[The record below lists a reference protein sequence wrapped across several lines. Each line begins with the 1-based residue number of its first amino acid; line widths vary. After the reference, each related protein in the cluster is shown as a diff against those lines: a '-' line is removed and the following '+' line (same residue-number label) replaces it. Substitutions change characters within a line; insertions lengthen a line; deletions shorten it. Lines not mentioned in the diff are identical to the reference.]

1 MSNNVIN
8 LSSNYKVIPCECG
21 CYHFFIKESLIAVC
35 QECDHEIITHN
46 SLYEL
51 TENSKDE

>member
-8 LSSNYKVIPCECG
+8 LSSSYKVIPCECG